1 MSLECGMKGLNLTKG
16 RGLHRADVSG
26 SRAVT
31 PQAESSLLEHSPCS
45 DHFHLQ
51 ISPFSSGCLCVEKP
65 VLHVLLQVSVIL
77 AVYLGGDCLSSHLIY
92 FLINEHSFG
101 TV

>member
-45 DHFHLQ
+45 D
-51 ISPFSSGCLCVEKP
+51 PFPSADFT
-65 VLHVLLQVSVIL
+65 LLLGLSV
-77 AVYLGGDCLSSHLIY
+77 C
-92 FLINEHSFG
+92 
-101 TV
+101 